1 MTKLNQSSWSVG
13 ARSETGY
20 VRDENQD
27 RMCRLSAAF
36 GDVYIVSDGMG
47 GHKAGALAAELTIQ
61 SLQKTFATL
70 TRRFNPRRDVSR
82 AFEVANKYVYDQGH
96 GAQANTQGMG
106 ATAVVLITSGHSA
119 LVAHVGDSRAY
130 LFRKGK
136 LRRLTKDHTRVQ
148 KMIDAGMLSVAEA
161 ETHPEAG
168 VLERAMGHK
177 QNVAMDISGWIR
189 LKLGD
194 ELLLCSDGLCGYA
207 NDSEIEDVLFEP
219 RAVQHLANKLVDLA
233 LSKGGKDNVTVQ
245 LIRYGTRRLKQAM
258 HPLLY
263 QLAFLPLFALISAAT
278 SYGVFRFL
286 GTSGQQ
292 KLTELESQTTFL
304 RAQFDK
310 VSSHSHQQSDIGGLI
325 AKIEEIVKK
334 SRAQAAPFSSS
345 DVGKNSIVVV
355 KPLVPKPI
363 PSQTEK
369 NKSATL
375 LPEKELPKTPND
387 DRQIE
392 SQADSN
398 KAPLAQSEKSD
409 PKQESTK
416 SPAHAL
422 PASEQSV
429 ESNNP
434 TRASDASGVDQ
445 ISSVPPPKQPQG
457 ETDVRT
463 EK

>member
-1 MTKLNQSSWSVG
+1 MAKPHPSIWSVG

-36 GDVYIVSDGMG
+36 GDVYIVADGMG
-47 GHKAGALAAELTIQ
+47 GHKAGALAAQMTVQ
-61 SLQKTFATL
+61 SLQKTLATL
-70 TRRFNPRRDVSR
+70 PRRFNTRREISR

-177 QNVAMDISGWIR
+177 QHVAMELSGWIR
-189 LKLGD
+189 LKQGD

-207 NDSEIEDVLFEP
+207 HDSEIEEVLFEP
-219 RAVQHLANKLVDLA
+219 RPIQHLANKLVDLA

-245 LIRYGTRRLKQAM
+245 LVRYGARKLKQAM
-258 HPLLY
+258 HPLMY

-286 GTSGQQ
+286 GATGEQ
-292 KLTELESQTTFL
+292 
-304 RAQFDK
+304 
-310 VSSHSHQQSDIGGLI
+310 DI
-325 AKIEEIVKK
+325 
-334 SRAQAAPFSSS
+334 
-345 DVGKNSIVVV
+345 
-355 KPLVPKPI
+355 
-363 PSQTEK
+363 
-369 NKSATL
+369 
-375 LPEKELPKTPND
+375 
-387 DRQIE
+387 
-392 SQADSN
+392 
-398 KAPLAQSEKSD
+398 
-409 PKQESTK
+409 
-416 SPAHAL
+416 
-422 PASEQSV
+422 
-429 ESNNP
+429 
-434 TRASDASGVDQ
+434 
-445 ISSVPPPKQPQG
+445 
-457 ETDVRT
+457 
-463 EK
+463 